1 MPELFIA
8 ADDFTGALDTGVK
21 LAQQGISV
29 RVVNGTENMS
39 ACAEDVLV
47 ANLDTR
53 HLSRDEAYYTTFSAC
68 EDALILGA
76 RCIYIKTDSGLRGN
90 IGAALEAAARAVEH
104 KVVFVPAYPALKRR
118 TEDGV
123 VMIGDV
129 PVTQS
134 VFGKDPLN
142 PVRHDQ
148 ILDIIAEQTS
158 LDVSLNGDAG
168 ADSLPYIEI
177 EELNTEE
184 EMLEYANAERRDIEK
199 AQAFADKHKI
209 LGRILRR
216 MGKNNRVKVYAG
228 CAGFAAVL
236 GTLLR
241 LKTSEP
247 QHAKIKLPL
256 IVLSASLSQI
266 NFEQMRAGENSGL
279 YCYPFYDV
287 LKREPDFETL
297 VFCTIDSSLGA
308 LIESAKTREDAEEL
322 SRRGEQMGLDASA
335 RANRIAFNMGRA
347 AKALACGGFQGTLCF
362 FGGDVLSAALSS
374 LECSA
379 LAPVCEIEPGVVIAK
394 AILPDK
400 EITIVTKSGSFGSP
414 DIIQKLIKYA
424 EEKQ

>member
-29 RVVNGTENMS
+29 RVVNGIENMS

-104 KVVFVPAYPALKRR
+104 KVVFVPAYPALRRR

-142 PVRHDQ
+142 PVRHDS
-148 ILDIIAEQTS
+148 ILDILADQTS
-158 LDVSLNGDAG
+158 LDVSLNDAAG
-168 ADSLPYIEI
+168 AGEKPGIDI
-177 EELNTEE
+177 EELNTDEA
-184 EMLEYANAERRDIEK
+184 MLAYAREVRQGIEK
-199 AQAFADKHKI
+199 AQAFAGRHRI
-209 LGRILRR
+209 LGRLMRC
-216 MGKNNRVKVYAG
+216 MSEKVRVKAYAG
-228 CAGFAAVL
+228 CAGFAAML
-236 GTLLR
+236 GTLLG
-241 LKTSEP
+241 LKTSEA
-247 QHAKIKLPL
+247 QRGEIKLPL

-266 NFEQMRAGENSGL
+266 NFEQMRAGENGGL

-287 LKREPDFETL
+287 LKREPDLEAL

-308 LIESAKTREDAEEL
+308 LIESAKTRADAEEL

-335 RANRIAFNMGRA
+335 RARRIAFNMGRA
-347 AKALACGGFQGTLCF
+347 AKALVSAGFQGTLCF

-394 AILPDK
+394 AILPDQ

-414 DIIQKLIKYA
+414 DIIQKLIEYA

>member
-8 ADDFTGALDTGVK
+8 ADDLTGALDTGVK

-29 RVVNGTENMS
+29 RVVNGIENMS
-39 ACAEDVLV
+39 TCAEDVLV

-53 HLSRDEAYYTTFSAC
+53 HLSRDEAYYMTFSAC

-104 KVVFVPAYPALKRR
+104 KVIFAPAYPALRRR

-168 ADSLPYIEI
+168 ADSLPYIDI

-199 AQAFADKHKI
+199 EQVFADKHKI

-236 GTLLR
+236 GTLLG
-241 LKTSEP
+241 LKPSEP
-247 QHAKIKLPL
+247 QRAKIELPL

-287 LKREPDFETL
+287 LKREPDLEAL
-297 VFCTIDSSLGA
+297 VFSRHAARHIASKLADAPKDFEEAQFDAHIGA
-308 LIESAKTREDAEEL
+308 SRIPTGVRTETRKIL
-322 SRRGEQMGLDASA
+322 Q
-335 RANRIAFNMGRA
+335 NCYF
-347 AKALACGGFQGTLCF
+347 
-362 FGGDVLSAALSS
+362 
-374 LECSA
+374 
-379 LAPVCEIEPGVVIAK
+379 VI
-394 AILPDK
+394 PDK
-400 EITIVTKSGSFGSP
+400 KAAVEGFKRVKEIRDDLINGGYFVDADFVLAKSIVTVAY
-414 DIIQKLIKYA
+414 IILGEVMQ
-424 EEKQ
+424 

>member
-29 RVVNGTENMS
+29 RVVNGIENMS

-53 HLSRDEAYYTTFSAC
+53 HVSRDEAYHTTFSAC

-90 IGAALEAAARAVEH
+90 IGAALEAAARAV
-104 KVVFVPAYPALKRR
+104 KGKLVFVPAYPALKRR
-118 TEDGV
+118 TEHGV

-158 LDVSLNGDAG
+158 LDIRLNGDAG
-168 ADSLPYIEI
+168 AHSLPYIDI

-184 EMLEYANAERRDIEK
+184 AMLEYANAERQGIEK
-199 AQAFADKHKI
+199 EQVFVDKHKI

-216 MGKNNRVKVYAG
+216 IREKNSGKAYAG

-236 GTLLR
+236 GTLLG

-247 QHAKIKLPL
+247 QRAKIQLPL

-287 LKREPDFETL
+287 LKREPDFEAL
-297 VFCTIDSSLGA
+297 VLCALENPLGA
-308 LIESAKTREDAEEL
+308 LIESAKTKADAEEL
-322 SRRGEQMGLDASA
+322 SSRGEQMGLDASA

-347 AKALACGGFQGTLCF
+347 AKALVNAGFQGTLCF
-362 FGGDVLSAALSS
+362 FGGDVLSAALQS

-379 LAPVCEIEPGVVIAK
+379 LMPVCEIELGVVIAK

-414 DIIQKLIKYA
+414 GIIQKLIKYA
-424 EEKQ
+424 EENQ

>member
-29 RVVNGTENMS
+29 RVVNGIENMS
-39 ACAEDVLV
+39 TCAEDVLV

-104 KVVFVPAYPALKRR
+104 KVVFVPAYPALRRR

-142 PVRHDQ
+142 PVRHDD
-148 ILDIIAEQTS
+148 ILDILAEQTS

-184 EMLEYANAERRDIEK
+184 EMLEYANAERRGIEK
-199 AQAFADKHKI
+199 EQVFADKHKI

-216 MGKNNRVKVYAG
+216 MGKNNRVKAFAG

-236 GTLLR
+236 GTLLG

-247 QHAKIKLPL
+247 QRAKIQLPL
-256 IVLSASLSQI
+256 IVLSASLSQF

-287 LKREPDFETL
+287 LKREPDFEAL
-297 VFCTIDSSLGA
+297 VSCVLENQTSA
-308 LIESAKTREDAEEL
+308 LIESAKTREDADEL
-322 SRRGEQMGLDASA
+322 SHRGEEVGLDAAA
-335 RANRIAFNMGRA
+335 RANRIAVNMGRA
-347 AKALACGGFQGTLCF
+347 AKQLVDTGFQGTLCL
-362 FGGDVLSAALSS
+362 FGGDILSAALRS
-374 LECSA
+374 LQCEA
-379 LAPVCEIEPGVVIAK
+379 LTPLTEIEPGVVLSRAV
-394 AILPDK
+394 LPGR

-414 DIIQKLIKYA
+414 DVIQKLMQYA
-424 EEKQ
+424 EENQ